1 MAPYHRFYVGIPRTP
16 GVCALPAAVRAELLC
31 VIDLL
36 ALLPTYI
43 ALLAPE
49 MHALIDVQVL
59 RLLRVFRVF
68 KLTAYVVEYQSLG
81 RELVASQRKILIFP
95 VCRADDCSGDGDR
108 DVCGLRPG
116 QRVHQHSYFG
126 VLGHYHHDHS
136 RLWRY
141 HPQNGLGAPNCIDDD
156 AIGLGHAGGAH
167 GHCHSRHECRPVPR
181 AHGDTH
187 LSPMPER
194 RPLDLCSLS
203 HTLRFAL
210 VCLLDRKPCQRRIL
224 MWHPSWCL
232 IAEAGEEPQ
241 MVDSLNRS

>member
-1 MAPYHRFYVGIPRTP
+1 VESFGKPSAGWRLRLYTVIFEADTRAGRLFDQCLIVVIL
-16 GVCALPAAVRAELLC
+16 VSVAAVVIDSVQGLGDDYSSAFSAMEWLFTIAFTLEYLARLACVHYPLRYARSFFG

-49 MHALIDVQVL
+49 MHALIDVRVL

-108 DVCGLRPG
+108 DVCGRRPG

-141 HPQNGLGAPNCIDDD
+141 HPQNGLGAPDCIDDD
-156 AIGLGHAGGAH
+156 AIGLGNAGGAH
-167 GHCHSRHECRPVPR
+167 GHCHS
-181 AHGDTH
+181 
-187 LSPMPER
+187 
-194 RPLDLCSLS
+194 
-203 HTLRFAL
+203 
-210 VCLLDRKPCQRRIL
+210 
-224 MWHPSWCL
+224 
-232 IAEAGEEPQ
+232 
-241 MVDSLNRS
+241 